1 MGWGSIIY
9 IAALTGVDPT
19 LHEAAMIDGANKF
32 KRILH
37 VDVPA
42 IMPTMA
48 IMLILNLGNIMN
60 VGYEKV
66 FLMQNSLNSTS
77 SEVIATYVY
86 KMGLQ
91 QQRYGYSSA
100 IGLFNNVL
108 SFTMLVI
115 VNKVVGK
122 LSGSALW

>member
-1 MGWGSIIY
+1 
-9 IAALTGVDPT
+9 
-19 LHEAAMIDGANKF
+19 MIDGANKF